1 MKNKVAVVGAGIID
15 FGVLYDKS
23 PDMMMEEAY
32 IKALQSVDNGIQP
45 QEIQAGWLGTLR
57 GRFTGVTLA
66 HPTGLFK
73 IPVSRVENACAT
85 GNDAFRHACFAI
97 AAGIYDTAIVIGYEK
112 MHDEKGGL
120 IKYAAV
126 KDIWMRRARTM
137 PSFFALRATRHM
149 HLYGSKKEDFALVS
163 VKNRHN
169 GALYP
174 HAHFKKEVTLEQ
186 VMNAPIISWPLGL
199 FDCCPTTDGA
209 AAVIVCKAE
218 IAKKYTDTPVYVA
231 GSGLS
236 VDSWM
241 LGEDESLVGFPA
253 SKEASRQAYKM
264 AGLEPKD
271 IDVGEIH
278 DCFSVT
284 EILNYEDLGFCE
296 KGQGHKLIQ
305 EGVTAL
311 DGEKPMNPSG
321 GLLAKGHPIG
331 ATGVAQIAEIFEQLR
346 GQAGKIQIADAK
358 VGLTHNI
365 GVGRDNTGSVSC
377 VHILTR

>member
-1 MKNKVAVVGAGIID
+1 MKNRVAVIGAGIID

-32 IKALQSVDNGIQP
+32 INALKSVDNGIDP
-45 QEIQAGWLGTLR
+45 KEIQAAWLGTLR

-97 AAGIYDTAIVIGYEK
+97 AAGVYDTAIVIGYEK

-120 IKYAAV
+120 IKLAAI

-174 HAHFKKEVTLEQ
+174 HAHFRKEVTLEQ
-186 VMNAPIISWPLGL
+186 VMKAPIISWPFGL

-253 SKEASRQAYKM
+253 SKEASKQAYKM

-271 IDVGEIH
+271 IDVAEIH
-278 DCFSVT
+278 DCFSAT

-321 GLLAKGHPIG
+321 GLLSKGHPIG

-346 GQAGKIQIADAK
+346 GQAGKIQVADAK

>member
-45 QEIQAGWLGTLR
+45 QEIQAAWLGTLR

-97 AAGIYDTAIVIGYEK
+97 AAGVYDTALVIGYEK

-120 IKYAAV
+120 IKLAAI
-126 KDIWMRRARTM
+126 KDVWMRRARTM

-149 HLYGSKKEDFALVS
+149 YLYGSKKEDFALVA

-174 HAHFKKEVTLEQ
+174 HSHFKKEVTLEQ

-209 AAVIVCKAE
+209 AAVIICKAE

-236 VDSWM
+236 VDSWT

-264 AGLEPKD
+264 ADLQPKD

-346 GQAGKIQIADAK
+346 GQAGKIQIADAQI
-358 VGLTHNI
+358 GLTHNI

>member
-32 IKALQSVDNGIQP
+32 LKALKSVDNGIQP
-45 QEIQAGWLGTLR
+45 QEIQAAWLGTLR

-97 AAGIYDTAIVIGYEK
+97 AAGVYDTALVIGYEK

-120 IKYAAV
+120 IKLAAI
-126 KDIWMRRARTM
+126 KDVWMRRARTM

-186 VMNAPIISWPLGL
+186 VMKAPIISWPLGL

-209 AAVIVCKAE
+209 AAIIVCKAE

-346 GQAGKIQIADAK
+346 GQAGKIQIADAEA
-358 VGLTHNI
+358 GITHNI

>member
-45 QEIQAGWLGTLR
+45 QEIQAAWLGTLR

-73 IPVSRVENACAT
+73 KPVSRVENACAT

-97 AAGIYDTAIVIGYEK
+97 AAGVYDTALVIGYEK

-120 IKYAAV
+120 IKLAAI

-149 HLYGSKKEDFALVS
+149 HLYGSKKEDFALVA

-209 AAVIVCKAE
+209 AAVILCKAE

-236 VDSWM
+236 VDSWT

-264 AGLEPKD
+264 AGLQPKD

-346 GQAGKIQIADAK
+346 GQAGKIQIADAQI
-358 VGLTHNI
+358 GLTHNI

>member
-1 MKNKVAVVGAGIID
+1 MKNKVAIVGAGIID

-32 IKALQSVDNGIQP
+32 INALQSVDKGIEP
-45 QEIQAGWLGTLR
+45 QEIQAAWLGTLR

-66 HPTGLFK
+66 HPTRLFK

-85 GNDAFRHACFAI
+85 GNDAFRHACLAI
-97 AAGIYDTAIVIGYEK
+97 ASGVYDNAIVIGCEK
-112 MHDEKGGL
+112 MNDVKGGL
-120 IKYAAV
+120 IRLAAI

-137 PSFFALRATRHM
+137 PSFFALRGTRHM
-149 HLYGSKKEDFALVS
+149 HLYGSTKEDFALIS

-169 GALYP
+169 GSLYP

-186 VMNAPIISWPLGL
+186 VMKARIISWPLGL
-199 FDCCPTTDGA
+199 FDCCPITDGSSC
-209 AAVIVCKAE
+209 VIVCRADL
-218 IAKKYTDTPVYVA
+218 AKKYTDTPVFVA

-253 SKEASRQAYKM
+253 SKDASGQAYKM

-296 KGQGHKLIQ
+296 KGLGHKLIRD
-305 EGVTAL
+305 GVTTL

-321 GLLAKGHPIG
+321 GLIAKGHPIG
-331 ATGVAQIAEIFEQLR
+331 ATGVAQIAEIYEQLR
-346 GQAGKIQIADAK
+346 GNAGKIQVADAEI
-358 VGLTHNI
+358 GMTHNI

>member
-1 MKNKVAVVGAGIID
+1 MKNKIAVIGAGLID
-15 FGVLYDKS
+15 FGVLYHKS
-23 PDMMMEEAY
+23 PEMMMEEAY
-32 IKALQSVDNGIQP
+32 INALQSVDNGIDP
-45 QEIQAGWLGTLR
+45 HEIQAAWLGTLR

-66 HPTGLFK
+66 QPTGLFK

-85 GNDAFRHACFAI
+85 GNDAFRNACFAI
-97 AAGIYDTAIVIGYEK
+97 AAGVYDNAIIIGYEK

-120 IKYAAV
+120 IKLAGI

-137 PSFFALRATRHM
+137 PSFFGLRGTRHM
-149 HLYGSKKEDFALVS
+149 HQYGSTKEDFALIS

-174 HAHFKKEVTLEQ
+174 HAHFRKEVTIEQ
-186 VMNAPIISWPLGL
+186 VLKAPIISWPLGL
-199 FDCCPTTDGA
+199 FDCCPVTDGA

-218 IAKKYTDTPVYVA
+218 LAKKYTDTPVFVG

-236 VDSWM
+236 VDSWQ
-241 LGEDESLVGFPA
+241 LGEDEALASFPA
-253 SKEASRQAYKM
+253 SKDASRQAYRM

-284 EILNYEDLGFCE
+284 EVINYEDLGFCE
-296 KGQGHKLIQ
+296 KGQGHKLIR
-305 EGVTAL
+305 EGVTTL
-311 DGEKPMNPSG
+311 EGEKPMNPSG

-346 GQAGKIQIADAK
+346 GQAGKIQVADVN
-358 VGLTHNI
+358 VGMTHNI
-365 GVGRDNTGSVSC
+365 GVGRDNTGSVGC

>member
-1 MKNKVAVVGAGIID
+1 
-15 FGVLYDKS
+15 
-23 PDMMMEEAY
+23 
-32 IKALQSVDNGIQP
+32 
-45 QEIQAGWLGTLR
+45 
-57 GRFTGVTLA
+57 
-66 HPTGLFK
+66 
-73 IPVSRVENACAT
+73 
-85 GNDAFRHACFAI
+85 
-97 AAGIYDTAIVIGYEK
+97 
-112 MHDEKGGL
+112 
-120 IKYAAV
+120 
-126 KDIWMRRARTM
+126 
-137 PSFFALRATRHM
+137 
-149 HLYGSKKEDFALVS
+149 
-163 VKNRHN
+163 
-169 GALYP
+169 
-174 HAHFKKEVTLEQ
+174 TLEQ
-186 VMNAPIISWPLGL
+186 VMKAPIISWPFGL

-209 AAVIVCKAE
+209 AADIVCKAE

-346 GQAGKIQIADAK
+346 GQAGKIQIADAEA
-358 VGLTHNI
+358 GITHNI

>member
-32 IKALQSVDNGIQP
+32 LKALKSVDNGIQP
-45 QEIQAGWLGTLR
+45 QEIQAAWLGTLR

-97 AAGIYDTAIVIGYEK
+97 AAGIYDTALVIGYEK

-120 IKYAAV
+120 IKLAAI

-186 VMNAPIISWPLGL
+186 VMKAPIISWPLGL

-346 GQAGKIQIADAK
+346 GQAGKIQIAGAE

>member
-1 MKNKVAVVGAGIID
+1 MKNKVAVVGAGLID

-32 IKALQSVDNGIQP
+32 INALQSVDNGIEP
-45 QEIQAGWLGTLR
+45 QEIQAAWLGTLR

-66 HPTGLFK
+66 HPTGLFN

-97 AAGIYDTAIVIGYEK
+97 AAGVYDKAIVIGYEK

-120 IKYAAV
+120 IKLAAI
-126 KDIWMRRARTM
+126 KDIWMRRARSM
-137 PSFFALRATRHM
+137 PSFFALRGTRHM
-149 HLYGSKKEDFALVS
+149 HQYGSTKEDFALVS

-169 GALYP
+169 GSLYP
-174 HAHFKKEVTLEQ
+174 HAHFKKEVTFEQ
-186 VMNAPIISWPLGL
+186 VMKAPIISWPLGL

-209 AAVIVCKAE
+209 AAVIVCKADL
-218 IAKKYTDTPVYVA
+218 AKNYTDTPVYVA

-236 VDSWM
+236 VDSWI
-241 LGEDESLVGFPA
+241 LGEAESLAGFPA
-253 SKEASRQAYKM
+253 SKEASRQAFEM

-284 EILNYEDLGFCE
+284 EILNYEDIGFCE

-331 ATGVAQIAEIFEQLR
+331 ATGVAQIAEIYEQLR
-346 GQAGKIQIADAK
+346 GEAGKIQVKDAG